1 MNLASNQNSF
11 MQPRS
16 SMTPRGSRSSRRS
29 WAVRTLSF
37 VGMILAAASAVFASG
52 YLTLETNPTGAEIW
66 FAASGGM
73 ERRYLGDSPIQ
84 NREMVP
90 GTYDF
95 WIIVENRDTLTLPGI
110 TLVEGQHT
118 QVSRELP
125 LHYAFLQ
132 INTDPDSGDIRMDEV
147 ALGAAPY
154 TNAMVHPNVY
164 RLQLTPKSVR
174 YRPRSENLRLQ
185 KGDSLVLTRPFSYR
199 DKAFLRENVSILP
212 GRIQVEAGMQYRN
225 LFGVIDSAG
234 KRKNFPNDQ
243 DKSQVDMPMTLRLGL
258 PYGIEPHVLI
268 PFKRYEKL
276 GGAAPFPSDLAAGLK
291 FTLRPFNAGLDL
303 TYSFGQKSTQ
313 GGLNHDVLTLQALGM
328 LDKEKLLFQA
338 NAGFEFHLPDRDS
351 SQLSPGNQVFVHVQA
366 GYVADMVQPY
376 LAANLRFRLS
386 GDNDG
391 EDLNNG
397 GYGIALEPGLTLEVQ
412 DWVGFQL
419 GIPFTAIGS
428 KDILFW
434 GLHFSVA
441 TRFAF
446 MDG

>member
-1 MNLASNQNSF
+1 MIMASQHNA
-11 MQPRS
+11 
-16 SMTPRGSRSSRRS
+16 SRSTPT
-29 WAVRTLSF
+29 VRKPWRAA
-37 VGMILAAASAVFASG
+37 LAAWPAAFLVAASAVFASG

-66 FAASGGM
+66 FAVSGGM

-125 LHYAFLQ
+125 LHYAFLH
-132 INTDPDSGDIRMDEV
+132 ISTDPDSGDIRMDDV

-154 TNAMVHPNVY
+154 THSMVHPNTY

-174 YRPRSENLRLQ
+174 YRPRSENLKLQ
-185 KGDSLVLTRPFSYR
+185 KGDSLVLKRPFSYR
-199 DKAFLRENVSILP
+199 DKAFMRENVSILP

-225 LFGVIDSAG
+225 LFGTIDSAG

-243 DKSQVDMPMTLRLGL
+243 DKSQVDIPMTLRLGL

-268 PFKRYEKL
+268 PFKRYEKV
-276 GGAAPFPSDLAAGLK
+276 GGGAPFPSDLAVGLK

-303 TYSFGQKSTQ
+303 TYAFGQSHGK
-313 GGLNHDVLTLQALGM
+313 GGLNHDVLALQALGM
-328 LDKEKLLFQA
+328 LDKGKLLFQA

-351 SQLSPGNQVFVHVQA
+351 SQLSPGNQVFVRAQA

-376 LAANLRFRLS
+376 IAADLRFRLS

-428 KDILFW
+428 KDMLFW